1 MGWKIPTSDRKFLEG
16 EASPLGG
23 GQHTAL
29 APRQRQRPEGAGGL
43 FLSYSLTRNRR

>member
-1 MGWKIPTSDRKFLEG
+1 MGWKILQEYGKFSEG

-23 GQHTAL
+23 GQHTAI

-43 FLSYSLTRNRR
+43 FLSYS